1 MFPIAKEL
9 VDRFIEWL
17 LRRASGE
24 TLEEKQNSAIRYI
37 SYVAGGLL
45 WAVLTLVVIDINL
58 SLRIHATEGAA
69 AAVNK
74 MFSTDRNPIDE
85 LIKINRT
92 LSDRVESLREENI
105 LLIKDNLRLL
115 DQAKVMEDVVKTCKR
130 PSTKKQ

>member
-1 MFPIAKEL
+1 MWE
-9 VDRFIEWL
+9 
-17 LRRASGE
+17 
-24 TLEEKQNSAIRYI
+24 
-37 SYVAGGLL
+37 
-45 WAVLTLVVIDINL
+45 VLTLVVIDINL

-115 DQAKVMEDVVKTCKR
+115 DQTKVMEDVVKTCKR